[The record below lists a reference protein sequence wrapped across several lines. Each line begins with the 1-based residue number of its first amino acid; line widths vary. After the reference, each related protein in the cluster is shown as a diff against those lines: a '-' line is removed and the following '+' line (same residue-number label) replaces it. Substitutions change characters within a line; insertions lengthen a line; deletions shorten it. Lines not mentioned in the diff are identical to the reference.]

1 MRTVSPRRLRLA
13 LALGAALVLA
23 APAAAQAM
31 TVYGA
36 ASLSSAFPV
45 IDKAPKYNFAGSN
58 QLRLQIERGAPADVF
73 ASARPAEPQ
82 ALFRE
87 GRCSRP
93 ATFAT
98 NVLVLI
104 TPRSNPARL
113 RSVYGLRAGGRRLAV
128 GTAGVP
134 IGAYTRQVL
143 RRMRLTSI
151 LNANRVSLEPNVNSI
166 VAKGGLGSGGARV
179 ARFSGAT
186 PARRGAACP
195 SAPCR
200 RGRSPRC
207 ATRCASAAGPAST
220 PPGRTASCA
229 RSCP

>member
-1 MRTVSPRRLRLA
+1 MRSAHLRLVLA
-13 LALGAALVLA
+13 LAAALVLA
-23 APAAAQAM
+23 APAAAQAV

-36 ASLSSAFPV
+36 ASLSSAFPA
-45 IDKAPKYNFAGSN
+45 IDKSPKYNFAGSN
-58 QLRLQIERGAPADVF
+58 PLPLQIERGAPADLF
-73 ASARPAEPQ
+73 ASASPAEPQ

-93 ATFAT
+93 VTFAT

-151 LNANRVSLEPNVNSI
+151 LNANRL
-166 VAKGGLGSGGARV
+166 
-179 ARFSGAT
+179 
-186 PARRGAACP
+186 
-195 SAPCR
+195 
-200 RGRSPRC
+200 
-207 ATRCASAAGPAST
+207 
-220 PPGRTASCA
+220 
-229 RSCP
+229 